1 MAATLAGVRTAG
13 DITSYQAV
21 ARPEAVAFE
30 FEGRVTNYRTL
41 DEHANRVANALLASG
56 VGPGSHI
63 AYLGKNSD
71 LYFEL
76 LLGCAKA
83 GVILVPINWRLTA
96 SEISFILADV
106 PVRTR
111 VVDAKFAAVA
121 GLLPRVEPLLRVM
134 EG

>member
-1 MAATLAGVRTAG
+1 MVATLEGVRTVG
-13 DITSYQAV
+13 DITRYKAV
-21 ARPEAVAFE
+21 ARAEAVAFE

-71 LYFEL
+71 LFFQL

-96 SEISFILADV
+96 SEISFIVADV
-106 PVRTR
+106 PVRMLF
-111 VVDAKFAAVA
+111 VDAEFAAI
-121 GLLPRVEPLLRVM
+121 GEFLPRLE
-134 EG
+134 